1 MYKLWKLPPISR
13 GEKREKYVN
22 NTTRIQKLRNLQD
35 IEKSS
40 KKQTAWNKGEGGTA
54 TQIFKY
60 LKDILGTWVKSHFKN
75 DFGKKETYHS
85 NILQALSEFWFEQS
99 KEDD

>member
-1 MYKLWKLPPISR
+1 MLIIPQGFRNWEIYK
-13 GEKREKYVN
+13 
-22 NTTRIQKLRNLQD
+22 TLRNL
-35 IEKSS
+35 K

-54 TQIFKY
+54 IQIFKY